1 MPEDQ
6 DVVQDSSPTEDV
18 QTESSP
24 EEQQEDLGEPTPEQG
39 GQEEKEP
46 PFNLHPRWQQMQED
60 KAKSEADAAYWK
72 GMAEARQTPST
83 PQQPETD
90 PYAGMDAQTRVF
102 YEDLERRNNKLFDKR
117 IAERER
123 DYQAK
128 IDALANS
135 TAQLQEKMFRQTNT
149 DVEPGSIEEKEIAGY
164 IRMGMPPEK
173 AAMAVLGEK
182 RIKDAQR
189 QTNLKAK
196 TSPQVKAQA
205 NLNTSSVPQGSL
217 PQKERL
223 SFAQRLEKNMKEANI

>member
-90 PYAGMDAQTRVF
+90 PYAGMDAQSKLWMQERDKRVVQLAKSVVSEEKNQLRAELDALKQG
-102 YEDLERRNNKLFDKR
+102 YGDVREKLFR
-117 IAERER
+117 QEN
-123 DYQAK
+123 
-128 IDALANS
+128 ID
-135 TAQLQEKMFRQTNT
+135 
-149 DVEPGSIEEKEIAGY
+149 VVPGSQEEKEIAQY
-164 IRMGMPPEK
+164 INMGMQPDK
-173 AAMAVLGEK
+173 AAWAVLGDK
-182 RIKDAQR
+182 RVKDVQR
-189 QTNLKAK
+189 KTNLKVK